1 MFDKFD
7 SQNTFPEEASTE
19 AEDASV
25 YKPREQDA
33 LKWVAFT
40 DIYFV
45 VSVII
50 K

>member
-19 AEDASV
+19 AASV